1 MPGLRDLGAQRLL
14 WGVRGRGWE
23 GGDRGRRA
31 EGGEVMYFVGKTY
44 VCDLEECQRSGHGLN
59 LSREEM

>member
-1 MPGLRDLGAQRLL
+1 
-14 WGVRGRGWE
+14 
-23 GGDRGRRA
+23 
-31 EGGEVMYFVGKTY
+31 MYFVGKTY